1 MDLPEKIKAV
11 SRIQHYIND
20 HLDEDIT
27 LDDIAKASGYSKFYA
42 IRIYKELTGQTIFE
56 TIRALRLTK
65 AAKTLQSSDKKVVD
79 VAMNNGFGSHDG
91 FTKAFYKQFGI
102 TPQKYRTETPPINWF
117 VHYPIEDYYILKGY
131 IKPMSNEKVSRTV
144 TVTVVERPAR
154 KLIFLRHNGTD
165 YLSGCEEVGCDWE
178 GFFNSIPEKFDTA
191 AEGLLPKFLIKPN
204 TRGRA
209 FFVEVP
215 LDYCKS
221 IPDKYEIAELPPC
234 TYLYFN
240 GMPYKD
246 PNDFPIAIN
255 IVNEAIKN
263 YPFEQFGWE
272 ISDDGPYLCMGAEPE
287 TGARSAVP
295 VKKVLNNKERKVS
308 NMEKL
313 LNLKTKIIE
322 EFNSL
327 GIEGLHLTDLNLLEG
342 SYINLEYTLPNGQKV
357 KLLEDDKMYLGNQ
370 VEIDGKERCY
380 GVAADEN
387 YLLVCEYGCNG
398 SDPEIVIYKRR

>member
-1 MDLPEKIKAV
+1 MDLEDKIKAV
-11 SRIQHYIND
+11 STIQHFIND
-20 HLDEDIT
+20 HMDEDMT
-27 LDDIAKASGYSKFYA
+27 LDDIAKVSGYSKYYVL
-42 IRIYKELTGQTIFE
+42 RIYKELTGRTIFE
-56 TIRALRLTK
+56 TIRALKLTK
-65 AAKTLQSSDKKVVD
+65 AAQTLQSSDEKVVN
-79 VAMNNGFGSHDG
+79 VAMNNGFDSHDG
-91 FTKAFYKQFGI
+91 FTRAFYRQFGI
-102 TPQKYRTETPPINWF
+102 TPQKYRTEIPPINWF
-117 VHYPIEDYYILKGY
+117 VHYPIEDYYILKEG
-131 IKPMSNEKVSRTV
+131 IEPMSKEKVSRTV

-154 KLIFLRHNGTD
+154 KLIFMRHNGTD
-165 YLSGCEEVGCDWE
+165 YLSGCEEIGCDWE

-204 TRGRA
+204 TKGRA

-215 LDYCKS
+215 LDYCKP
-221 IPDKYEIAELPPC
+221 IPDRYEIAELPPC

-263 YPFEQFGWE
+263 YPFERFGWE
-272 ISDDGPYLCMGAEPE
+272 KSDDAPYLCMGAEPGI
-287 TGARSAVP
+287 GARSAVP
-295 VKKVLNNKERKVS
+295 VKKVLNNKERKVF

-327 GIEGLHLTDLNLLEG
+327 GIEGLKLTDLNLLSG
-342 SYINLEYTLPNGQKV
+342 SYINLEYTLTNGQKV

-370 VEIDGKERCY
+370 VEIEGKERCY